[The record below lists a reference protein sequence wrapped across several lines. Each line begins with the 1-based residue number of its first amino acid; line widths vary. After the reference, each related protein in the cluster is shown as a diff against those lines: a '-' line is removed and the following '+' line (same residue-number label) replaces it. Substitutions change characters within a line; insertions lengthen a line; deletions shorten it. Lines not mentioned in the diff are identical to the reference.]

1 MSLLLALVLSPPDL
15 PLTLCEKVRIEL
27 VAYGRIPQKQVEE
40 IVRRCESLYG

>member
-1 MSLLLALVLSPPDL
+1 MALVLPPIDL
-15 PLTLCEKVRIEL
+15 PLTLCEEVRIEL